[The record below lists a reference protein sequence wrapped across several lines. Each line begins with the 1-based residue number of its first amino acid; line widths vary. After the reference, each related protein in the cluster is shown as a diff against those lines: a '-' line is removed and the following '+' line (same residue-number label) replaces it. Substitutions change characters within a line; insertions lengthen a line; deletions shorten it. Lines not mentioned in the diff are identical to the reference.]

1 MLIHHSTFF
10 PLLPTPE
17 GICVNESA
25 CYERVHSSYCDTE
38 RGRMLR
44 TRDNIG
50 MDTLHLHLWGGVL
63 SQRGRAKHEHEG
75 HRNNLLGHLSKA
87 ICAQ

>member
-10 PLLPTPE
+10 FFSLLPTPE

-38 RGRMLR
+38 RGRILR

-50 MDTLHLHLWGGVL
+50 MDTLHLHLWGG
-63 SQRGRAKHEHEG
+63 AKHEHEG
-75 HRNNLLGHLSKA
+75 HRNNLLGHLSKV